1 MLKAHLMLGHAGV
14 ALAIDVVGH
23 AHLDGVEGR
32 KHVELGHGDVGEAVD
47 ARGIVGDRAVK
58 PAATTTATGGHAVL
72 IALLGQ
78 RVASLGLIG
87 KLGGHGA
94 RTDAGDIGL
103 HDAQHAI
110 DVLHADAGAGN
121 GAAGGA
127 VGRRHVRIGAVVDV
141 EQRRLGALKQQVLAL
156 VDHVVEQQARL
167 GDVGAQ
173 ALGHRQVLVA
183 NLVHGVGGQVVD
195 ELELGVHAG
204 ESGLQLVAEQRLV
217 QHVLH
222 AQANAG
228 HLVLIAR
235 TDAALGGTDVLLAEL
250 LLKGAI
256 QIDVVRHDDMRVATD
271 LEVLGGDAVGLEHVN
286 LLKDN
291 LGVDD
296 AAVTDHRHVV
306 GIHDAGRHLVQA
318 VLLAVDDDGVTGV
331 VAARVAHD
339 SIEVAG
345 DQVANL
351 TLALIA
357 PLGTDQN
364 G

>member
-1 MLKAHLMLGHAGV
+1 M
-14 ALAIDVVGH
+14 
-23 AHLDGVEGR
+23 
-32 KHVELGHGDVGEAVD
+32 
-47 ARGIVGDRAVK
+47 
-58 PAATTTATGGHAVL
+58 
-72 IALLGQ
+72 
-78 RVASLGLIG
+78 
-87 KLGGHGA
+87 
-94 RTDAGDIGL
+94 
-103 HDAQHAI
+103 
-110 DVLHADAGAGN
+110 
-121 GAAGGA
+121 
-127 VGRRHVRIGAVVDV
+127 VDV

-204 ESGLQLVAEQRLV
+204 KSGLQLVAEQCLV

-222 AQANAG
+222 TQADAG
-228 HLVLIAR
+228 HLVLVAR

-256 QIDVVRHDDMRVATD
+256 QIDVVRHDDMRVAAN

-318 VLLAVDDDGVTGV
+318 VLLAVDDDGVAGV

-339 SIEVAG
+339 GVEVAG
-345 DQVANL
+345 DQIANL

>member
-1 MLKAHLMLGHAGV
+1 M
-14 ALAIDVVGH
+14 
-23 AHLDGVEGR
+23 
-32 KHVELGHGDVGEAVD
+32 
-47 ARGIVGDRAVK
+47 
-58 PAATTTATGGHAVL
+58 TG
-72 IALLGQ
+72 
-78 RVASLGLIG
+78 LGLIG

-103 HDAQHAI
+103 HDAQHAV
-110 DVLHADAGAGN
+110 DVLHAHAGAGD

-127 VGRRHVRIGAVVDV
+127 VGRRHVRIGTVVDV

-156 VDHVVEQQARL
+156 VNHVVEQQTRL
-167 GDVGAQ
+167 GDVGTQ

-183 NLVHGVGGQVVD
+183 NLVHGVGGQIVD

-222 AQANAG
+222 AQADAG

-235 TDAALGGTDVLLAEL
+235 TDTALGGTDVLLAEL

-256 QIDVVRHDDMRVATD
+256 QINVVRHDDMRVAAN
-271 LEVLGGDAVGLEHVN
+271 LEVLGGDAVGLEHVD

-306 GIHDAGRHLVQA
+306 GIHDAGGHLVQA

-339 SIEVAG
+339 GIEVAG

>member
-1 MLKAHLMLGHAGV
+1 M
-14 ALAIDVVGH
+14 
-23 AHLDGVEGR
+23 
-32 KHVELGHGDVGEAVD
+32 
-47 ARGIVGDRAVK
+47 
-58 PAATTTATGGHAVL
+58 
-72 IALLGQ
+72 
-78 RVASLGLIG
+78 
-87 KLGGHGA
+87 
-94 RTDAGDIGL
+94 
-103 HDAQHAI
+103 
-110 DVLHADAGAGN
+110 
-121 GAAGGA
+121 
-127 VGRRHVRIGAVVDV
+127 VDV

-156 VDHVVEQQARL
+156 IDHVVEQQARL
-167 GDVGAQ
+167 GDVGTQ

-204 ESGLQLVAEQRLV
+204 ESGLQLVAEQCLV

-222 AQANAG
+222 AQANAR

-256 QIDVVRHDDMRVATD
+256 QIDVVRHDDMRVAAN
-271 LEVLGGDAVGLEHVN
+271 LEVLGGDAVGLEHID

-291 LGVDD
+291 LGIDD
-296 AAVTDHRHVV
+296 AAVTDHRHVI
-306 GIHDAGRHLVQA
+306 GIHDAGGHLVQA
-318 VLLAVDDDGVTGV
+318 VLLAVDDDGVAGV
-331 VAARVAHD
+331 VAARIAHD
-339 SIEVAG
+339 GIKVAG
-345 DQVANL
+345 DQVADL

>member
-1 MLKAHLMLGHAGV
+1 M
-14 ALAIDVVGH
+14 I
-23 AHLDGVEGR
+23 
-32 KHVELGHGDVGEAVD
+32 
-47 ARGIVGDRAVK
+47 
-58 PAATTTATGGHAVL
+58 
-72 IALLGQ
+72 
-78 RVASLGLIG
+78 
-87 KLGGHGA
+87 
-94 RTDAGDIGL
+94 
-103 HDAQHAI
+103 
-110 DVLHADAGAGN
+110 
-121 GAAGGA
+121 
-127 VGRRHVRIGAVVDV
+127 DV

-156 VDHVVEQQARL
+156 IDHVVEQQARL

-173 ALGHRQVLVA
+173 TLGHGQVLVA

-195 ELELGVHAG
+195 ELELRVHAG
-204 ESGLQLVAEQRLV
+204 ESGLQLVAEQCLV

-222 AQANAG
+222 AQTNAG

-256 QIDVVRHDDMRVATD
+256 QIDVVRHDDMRVAAD
-271 LEVLGGDAVGLEHVN
+271 LEILGGDAVGLEHVD

-306 GIHDAGRHLVQA
+306 GIHDAGGHLVQA
-318 VLLAVDDDGVTGV
+318 VLLAVDDDGVAGV

-339 SIEVAG
+339 GIEVAG
-345 DQVANL
+345 DQVADL

>member
-1 MLKAHLMLGHAGV
+1 M
-14 ALAIDVVGH
+14 
-23 AHLDGVEGR
+23 
-32 KHVELGHGDVGEAVD
+32 
-47 ARGIVGDRAVK
+47 
-58 PAATTTATGGHAVL
+58 
-72 IALLGQ
+72 
-78 RVASLGLIG
+78 
-87 KLGGHGA
+87 
-94 RTDAGDIGL
+94 
-103 HDAQHAI
+103 
-110 DVLHADAGAGN
+110 
-121 GAAGGA
+121 
-127 VGRRHVRIGAVVDV
+127 VDV

-167 GDVGAQ
+167 GDVGTQ

-204 ESGLQLVAEQRLV
+204 ESGLQLVAEQCLV

-222 AQANAG
+222 AQADAS

-256 QIDVVRHDDMRVATD
+256 QIDVVRHDDMRVAAN
-271 LEVLGGDAVGLEHVN
+271 LEVLGGDAVGLEHID

-306 GIHDAGRHLVQA
+306 GIHDAGGHLVQA

-339 SIEVAG
+339 GIEVAG